1 MTDHR
6 VGRTCVAALGAL
18 WWLTSQSAC
27 TGILGAPVDT
37 SPTRMMAQASNMAA
51 RGDTIGA
58 EHMHHRVQVAAPGTL
73 TGVLATLERHAVG
86 DLPEARAIRM
96 FGGPTDDPWD
106 ASGDGRFAGGGLG
119 PGEAPPTEQPWRD
132 GDTPSPGLERCR

>member
-1 MTDHR
+1 MGR
-6 VGRTCVAALGAL
+6 VGLAMLAAA

-51 RGDTIGA
+51 RGDAIGA
-58 EHMHHRVQVAAPGTL
+58 EHMHHRVQLAAPGTL

-86 DLPEARAIRM
+86 DRPEARAIRM
-96 FGGPTDDPWD
+96 FGGPSDDPWD
-106 ASGDGRFAGGGLG
+106 AGGDGRFAAGGLG
-119 PGEAPPTEQPWRD
+119 PGEAEPTERPWRD
-132 GDTPSPGLERCR
+132 GETPPPGLERCR